1 MPTKRKHAELPPQR
15 LLTVEAAGQYI
26 SLGPWRIR
34 TLIWSHQLPCVRLG
48 RRILVDIKDLDAL
61 IERCKQTA

>member
-1 MPTKRKHAELPPQR
+1 MVRKSGKQFAQQR
-15 LLTVEAAGQYI
+15 LLTVNEAGHYI

-34 TLIWSHQLPCVRLG
+34 TLIWSRQLPCVRLG
-48 RRILVDIKDLDAL
+48 RRVLVDLKDLDAL